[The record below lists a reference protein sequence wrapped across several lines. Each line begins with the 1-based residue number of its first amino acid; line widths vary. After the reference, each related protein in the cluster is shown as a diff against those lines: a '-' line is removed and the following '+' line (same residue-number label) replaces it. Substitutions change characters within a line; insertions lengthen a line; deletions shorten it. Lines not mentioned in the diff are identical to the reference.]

1 VAGHNAIV
9 VKVRDGQ
16 VANWPF
22 YAALGVT
29 VDGRK
34 EVLGLWA
41 GTSGEGAKL
50 RMSVLVDV
58 KNRELRDVFFL
69 VCDGLKG
76 LPDVVD
82 QDSFRL
88 TSRKHADTLK
98 RDLKAMCEAPNAQAA
113 EAALDELD
121 EKWLRHRDKED
132 DLLDKR
138 HRIPERALPQVR
150 AHGHSPDRTSGH
162 EMPVS
167 CHPKPRPDRDRG
179 GTMDD
184 ALETRDQR
192 IRHHVG

>member
-1 VAGHNAIV
+1 MAGHNAIV

-113 EAALDELD
+113 EAALGELD
-121 EKWLRHRDKED
+121 EKWSKKYPAMARLWRNAWTEFVW
-132 DLLDKR
+132 
-138 HRIPERALPQVR
+138 PA
-150 AHGHSPDRTSGH
+150 T
-162 EMPVS
+162 
-167 CHPKPRPDRDRG
+167 
-179 GTMDD
+179 
-184 ALETRDQR
+184 ETY
-192 IRHHVG
+192 